1 MIVSSSFLPRLFS
14 GALKWWC
21 CQKHSQAL
29 TQSLSTSQPTYPNL
43 CWHWH
48 RHRDTETQRHRDF
61 REAWKK
67 KKKTPLHSD
76 LENKLP
82 FIKYGWPLNNTG
94 GRGTDHTPIPHSQK
108 SIYNSWLPK
117 NSTTNN
123 LPLTRSLT
131 NNIQSIN
138 FVCCIYYRLKKS

>member
-1 MIVSSSFLPRLFS
+1 MIVSSSSLPRLFS
-14 GALKWWC
+14 GALQWWC

-48 RHRDTETQRHRDF
+48 RHRDTETQRF
-61 REAWKK
+61 SGSL
-67 KKKTPLHSD
+67 KKTKTKKPLHSD

-82 FIKYGWPLNNTG
+82 FIKYSWPLNNAG
-94 GRGTDHTPIPHSQK
+94 GRGTDHTPIQHSQK
-108 SIYNSWLPK
+108 SMYNSWLPK

-123 LPLTRSLT
+123 LLLTRSLI
-131 NNIQSIN
+131 NNTDSQLILYVVYTID
-138 FVCCIYYRLKKS
+138 